1 MHHKLVDKQLLLL
14 LLLQRQLYFFDF
26 FSVQHH
32 QDYVRDFDYLHA
44 HHVNFDYHDFLSMM
58 LLLFLLML
66 ND

>member
-14 LLLQRQLYFFDF
+14 QLDFFDF

-32 QDYVRDFDYLHA
+32 QDSVYDFDFLHV
-44 HHVNFDYHDFLSMM
+44 HYVNFDYHDFLLMM
-58 LLLFLLML
+58 LLLLLLML